1 MKPIVGH
8 SRVQKGIRVLYKP
21 IWYHSHKIF
30 IIGICKDEMCFGSS
44 LNNVLMNIFYIFF
57 FLPHSIL
64 ITSNIVIKK
73 FKEGCISN
81 YNNSFFF
88 HIGYLSFDHNR
99 KINIIALV
107 SYSQQLAI
115 N

>member
-44 LNNVLMNIFYIFF
+44 LNNVLMNIVYIF

-88 HIGYLSFDHNR
+88 HIRY
-99 KINIIALV
+99 
-107 SYSQQLAI
+107 
-115 N
+115 

>member
-57 FLPHSIL
+57 LPHSIL

-88 HIGYLSFDHNR
+88 HIKVS
-99 KINIIALV
+99 IITEKLT
-107 SYSQQLAI
+107 
-115 N
+115 